1 VRLLVRHQTT
11 YQYDAPIAA
20 AIQTLRMAPRSYDG
34 MTVLNWRVW
43 SDTRREL
50 PVFTDGYGNLTHT
63 HSINHLHES
72 AAVFVE
78 GEVETAPTHGVVR
91 GTAEPLPPL
100 FFLRPTPLTMADA
113 TIERLARA
121 AAAQNGVLRQL
132 HTLLGLVRDAV
143 DYRPGTTDSA
153 TPAAAALATG
163 AGVCQDHAH
172 IFIAAARAIGIPARY
187 VGGYLWTGVEMRE
200 YQASHAWAEAFVH
213 DLGWVGFDPANRVCP
228 TEAYIRTGI
237 GLDYWSAAPVRGVRR
252 GAAAE
257 RLAVTVT
264 VQRAGAEQ

>member
-1 VRLLVRHQTT
+1 MRLLVRHQTA
-11 YQYDAPIAA
+11 YRYDVPIAA
-20 AIQTLRMAPRSYDG
+20 AIQTLRMAPRSYEG

-63 HSINHLHES
+63 HSINRLHDS

-78 GEVETAPTHGVVR
+78 GEVETTPAHGVVR
-91 GTAEPLPPL
+91 GTVEPLPPL
-100 FFLRPTPLTMADA
+100 FFLRRTPLTEPDA
-113 TIERLARA
+113 AIESLARNA
-121 AAAQNGVLRQL
+121 ARGPILKQL
-132 HTLLGLVRDAV
+132 HALLGAVRDKV

-153 TPAAAALATG
+153 TPAAAALAAG

-172 IFIAAARAIGIPARY
+172 VFIAAARAIGIPARY
-187 VGGYLWTGVEMRE
+187 VGGYLWTGIEARE
-200 YQASHAWAEAFVH
+200 YQASHAWAEAFVP
-213 DLGWVGFDPANRVCP
+213 DLGWVGFDPANRICP
-228 TEAYIRTGI
+228 TEAYIRTSV

-252 GAAAE
+252 GVAEE

-264 VQRAGAEQ
+264 VERAGAQQ

>member
-1 VRLLVRHQTT
+1 MRLLVRHQTA
-11 YQYDAPIAA
+11 YRYDAPIAA

-50 PVFTDGYGNLTHT
+50 PVFADGYGNLTHT
-63 HSINHLHES
+63 HSINHLHDS

-78 GEVETAPTHGVVR
+78 GEVETTPTHGVVR
-91 GTAEPLPPL
+91 GTVEPLPPL
-100 FFLRPTPLTMADA
+100 FFLRHTPLTEPDA
-113 TIERLARA
+113 AIESLARGA
-121 AAAQNGVLRQL
+121 APQGPVLKQL
-132 HTLLGLVRDAV
+132 HALLSAVRDKV
-143 DYRPGTTDSA
+143 DYRSGTTNSA
-153 TPAAAALATG
+153 TPAAAALAAG

-187 VGGYLWTGVEMRE
+187 VGGYLWTGIEARE

-213 DLGWVGFDPANRVCP
+213 DLGWVGFDPANRICP
-228 TEAYIRTGI
+228 TEAYIRTSI
-237 GLDYWSAAPVRGVRR
+237 GLDYWSAAPVRGLRR
-252 GAAAE
+252 GVAE
-257 RLAVTVT
+257 ESLAVTVT